1 MPSLAAIVALL
12 GAVIPLT
19 AQRAN
24 VKSARTGIAPK
35 TPDGQPDLQGTWL
48 NRSPTPLER
57 PAVLKDRLTLT
68 NAEVVELRRRAER
81 IFGSGRSDFALPD
94 DVFLAAL
101 ANVEVFKSP
110 TSTCTADAIANFEFD
125 NRTSL
130 IVDPP
135 DGRLPPYTAEGQR
148 RRTQSLIA
156 NQLSNGA
163 TRADELSALQRC
175 ISYGIPRLERRD
187 GINSYCQIVQ
197 SRGYVVLLMEAVHET
212 RIIPLDGR
220 PHVPPGVRSW
230 SGDSRGRWDDKT
242 LVIDTTNFSSARN
255 FLGSADGLHLI
266 ERLTR
271 VAPDEIRYEIRI
283 DDPSTWTAPWT
294 ALLRLKRTD
303 ERIFEY
309 ACHEGNSQVM
319 ESMLSG
325 IVGNPKNSGVRKEK

>member
-1 MPSLAAIVALL
+1 MPLFAALVVLL
-12 GAVIPLT
+12 GAVIPLA
-19 AQRAN
+19 AQPASG
-24 VKSARTGIAPK
+24 KPARIWIAPK
-35 TPDGQPDLQGTWL
+35 TPDGQSDLQGTWR
-48 NRSPTPLER
+48 NRSVTPLER
-57 PAVLKDRLTLT
+57 PEALKDHATLT
-68 NAEVVELRRRAER
+68 DAEVVELKRRAER

-110 TSTCTADAIANFEFD
+110 TSTCTADAIDTFEFD

-135 DGRLPPYTAEGQR
+135 DGKLPPYTAEGQR
-148 RRTQSLIA
+148 RRKQSLIA
-156 NQLSNGA
+156 NELSHGA
-163 TRADELSALQRC
+163 TRPDELSAIQRC

-187 GINSYCQIVQ
+187 GINSYFQIVQ
-197 SRGYVVLLMEAVHET
+197 SPGYVVLLMEAVHEV

-220 PHVPPGVRSW
+220 PHLPPSVRTW
-230 SGDSRGRWDDKT
+230 SGDSRGRWDGKT
-242 LVIDTTNFSSARN
+242 LAIDTTNFSSGRN

-271 VAPDEIRYEIRI
+271 VAADEIRYEIRV

-294 ALLRLKRTD
+294 AVLRLKRTD
-303 ERIFEY
+303 EHILEY
-309 ACHEGNSQVM
+309 ACHEGNAAVM

-325 IVGNPKNSGVRKEK
+325 IVGNPKNSSVRKER